1 MSPQRMAGYVPLRG
15 APAETEPAPATTTAP
30 APAAPAAGAV
40 PEAVPAPVSDVA
52 APRVP
57 ASDVPVVDAPAAVP
71 AAEAPAAPA
80 PVPASDLTPLA
91 SRQRM
96 AGYVPLARE
105 AEWLGGAAAP
115 AAAPVS
121 GTPAGAPAAAPAPIA
136 ASASPTQSPRPAEPA
151 AAQPRLAEQDVAAAV
166 ARPAAAAPVAVESDL
181 VPLGQRRRMGG
192 YVPLA
197 REGEWFA
204 ELAAADAAPAGETAE
219 PTVLEAAHDD
229 AAPAAEAA
237 VTEPAAPTTTAAAA
251 AATTAAAQA
260 PAAPVQ
266 PATAAAAA
274 PTAPD
279 TRSAP
284 PASAAQPPRAEPAAA
299 SGRPAR
305 ATKKTDAAEEAPA
318 SSRLRKAL
326 PLVAGVVVLA
336 LVAVLAAR
344 WLRTLDPVADF
355 IAAYD
360 GHPALAEGTPVGM
373 PPWLGWQHFLNMFLM
388 VLIIRTGLQI
398 RNETRPPA
406 NFTPKKDGV
415 FSARGN
421 TPKKFS
427 LTIWTHQALDALW
440 LLNGV
445 VFVVLLFVTGQWA
458 RIVPTDPYVFHH
470 ALSAGIQYLSLDWP
484 TENGWVHYNA
494 LQMLS
499 YTLVVFVA
507 APLAALT
514 GWRMS
519 SWFPTEAKG
528 LNRAFPMEAAR
539 KVHFP
544 VMLFFVLFI
553 LTHVFLVFFT
563 GALKNLN
570 HMYTS
575 RGDAT
580 DAWGLVV
587 FLVSVAVTAAAWFL
601 LRPSF
606 TAPAASKFGT
616 VGR

>member
-1 MSPQRMAGYVPLRG
+1 MPKQRMAGYVPLKGG
-15 APAETEPAPATTTAP
+15 APAEPAPTTTTAP
-30 APAAPAAGAV
+30 APAAPAAEPVVGVA
-40 PEAVPAPVSDVA
+40 PEAAPAPVAPAAAVA
-52 APRVP
+52 APTEG
-57 ASDVPVVDAPAAVP
+57 AAPAP
-71 AAEAPAAPA
+71 APAAPA
-80 PVPASDLTPLA
+80 SPSQAPGSALTPLA

-96 AGYVPLARE
+96 AGYVPFARE
-105 AEWLGGAAAP
+105 AEWLGDAP
-115 AAAPVS
+115 AAAPQ
-121 GTPAGAPAAAPAPIA
+121 AAAAGVLAPDPTPIA
-136 ASASPTQSPRPAEPA
+136 ALASPTREPA
-151 AAQPRLAEQDVAAAV
+151 LAESPPAGRD
-166 ARPAAAAPVAVESDL
+166 AAAAAMPTAVAAPGEPGTAPGPAAPSPTAPTPVESDL
-181 VPLGQRRRMGG
+181 VPLAARRRMAG

-204 ELAAADAAPAGETAE
+204 ELAAADTATAAESAS
-219 PTVLEAAHDD
+219 PTVLEAAHD
-229 AAPAAEAA
+229 
-237 VTEPAAPTTTAAAA
+237 EPAAQPAPAPTAAS
-251 AATTAAAQA
+251 T
-260 PAAPVQ
+260 AAPVEAPAQQAATAQ
-266 PATAAAAA
+266 PAPA

-284 PASAAQPPRAEPAAA
+284 PASDVQPPRAAPAASA
-299 SGRPAR
+299 GRPGR
-305 ATKKTDAAEEAPA
+305 AKTKTDDPAAGEAAAP
-318 SSRLRKAL
+318 SRLRKAL
-326 PLVAGVVVLA
+326 PAVAGVVVLA
-336 LVAVLAAR
+336 LLAVLAAR

-360 GHPALAEGTPVGM
+360 GHPALSEGTPVGM

-406 NFTPKKDGV
+406 NFTPKKDGA

-421 TPKKFS
+421 SPKKFS

-445 VFVVLLFVTGQWA
+445 VFVALLFATGQWA

-519 SWFPTEAKG
+519 SWFPTRAMG
-528 LNRAFPMEAAR
+528 LNKAFPMELAR

-606 TAPAASKFGT
+606 TAPAASRFGT

>member
-1 MSPQRMAGYVPLRG
+1 MTQQSPPDRARPPREAFSSRTVTPK
-15 APAETEPAPATTTAP
+15 ETRAFE
-30 APAAPAAGAV
+30 
-40 PEAVPAPVSDVA
+40 EAVA
-52 APRVP
+52 RV
-57 ASDVPVVDAPAAVP
+57 
-71 AAEAPAAPA
+71 
-80 PVPASDLTPLA
+80 
-91 SRQRM
+91 
-96 AGYVPLARE
+96 
-105 AEWLGGAAAP
+105 
-115 AAAPVS
+115 
-121 GTPAGAPAAAPAPIA
+121 
-136 ASASPTQSPRPAEPA
+136 
-151 AAQPRLAEQDVAAAV
+151 AAV
-166 ARPAAAAPVAVESDL
+166 AMVGREPFSVPVEVEYELGFEGDPTEWPTGSQDGDLDNLLKAVN
-181 VPLGQRRRMGG
+181 
-192 YVPLA
+192 
-197 REGEWFA
+197 
-204 ELAAADAAPAGETAE
+204 DA
-219 PTVLEAAHDD
+219 
-229 AAPAAEAA
+229 
-237 VTEPAAPTTTAAAA
+237 
-251 AATTAAAQA
+251 
-260 PAAPVQ
+260 
-266 PATAAAAA
+266 
-274 PTAPD
+274 
-279 TRSAP
+279 
-284 PASAAQPPRAEPAAA
+284 
-299 SGRPAR
+299 
-305 ATKKTDAAEEAPA
+305 
-318 SSRLRKAL
+318 
-326 PLVAGVVVLA
+326 
-336 LVAVLAAR
+336 
-344 WLRTLDPVADF
+344 F
-355 IAAYD
+355 
-360 GHPALAEGTPVGM
+360 
-373 PPWLGWQHFLNMFLM
+373 
-388 VLIIRTGLQI
+388 
-398 RNETRPPA
+398 
-406 NFTPKKDGV
+406 
-415 FSARGN
+415 
-421 TPKKFS
+421 
-427 LTIWTHQALDALW
+427 
-440 LLNGV
+440 NGV